1 MKTFLLMVFCV
12 GKSTQSDPKTTMGPS
27 RSKADGAITVGP
39 ALRGVDP
46 VAGVRLDRTE
56 SKIVNPADNKKPR
69 MPRHRGYVTFKR
81 VTCIFGGDRWT

>member
-1 MKTFLLMVFCV
+1 MKTFLLMVSCV

-27 RSKADGAITVGP
+27 RNEARGTTTVGP

-56 SKIVNPADNKKPR
+56 TKIVNPADNKKPR
-69 MPRHRGYVTFKR
+69 VPGHRGCVTFKR
-81 VTCIFGGDRWT
+81 VTCVFGGDRWT

>member
-1 MKTFLLMVFCV
+1 MR
-12 GKSTQSDPKTTMGPS
+12 ST
-27 RSKADGAITVGP
+27 ADGTITVGP

-69 MPRHRGYVTFKR
+69 MPRHRGHVTLER
-81 VTCIFGGDRWT
+81 VTCVFGGIGAIDTLA

>member
-1 MKTFLLMVFCV
+1 MKTFLLMVSCV
-12 GKSTQSDPKTTMGPS
+12 GKSTQSDPKTTMDPS
-27 RSKADGAITVGP
+27 RVRADVTITVGP

-56 SKIVNPADNKKPR
+56 RKIVNPADNKKPR

-81 VTCIFGGDRWT
+81 VICMFGGDRWT